1 MKCYMRN
8 VGGGGPPAPTC
19 LLGEPL
25 KAASVRTRKRQA
37 SSDGRIARITIS
49 CVGMTR
55 DEEAVQA
62 PQDVE
67 VAVQVAGTNNDSNQP
82 ETVEDL
88 TEQQGQCAL
97 LLMSRVSLQ
106 RLQALPLALPF
117 IC

>member
-1 MKCYMRN
+1 MLA
-8 VGGGGPPAPTC
+8 VEGPPAPAC

-37 SSDGRIARITIS
+37 SSGGRIARIAIS

-55 DEEAVQA
+55 EEEAVQA

-67 VAVQVAGTNNDSNQP
+67 VAVEVAGSNNDSNQP

-88 TEQQGQCAL
+88 TQQQGQCAL
-97 LLMSRVSLQ
+97 LLMSGTPVTLSNAFQ
-106 RLQALPLALPF
+106 PLPLALPF
-117 IC
+117 IS